1 MDFKLVEMKVEH
13 IPGVLQIE
21 RISFPTPWTQQS
33 FTYEIT
39 QNNFACYQVV
49 LNEEEEVVA
58 YAGMWL
64 ILDEAHIT
72 NVAVHPNCRGNK
84 LGRVIML
91 EMMRQAVMRG
101 AVRMTLEVR
110 PSNYMARKLYEK
122 LGFKERGLRK
132 KYYTDTNEDAIIMWA
147 DLVKWPDYGPDNI

>member
-1 MDFKLVEMKVEH
+1 MDYRLVEMKIEH
-13 IPGVLQIE
+13 IPGVLKIE
-21 RISFPTPWTQQS
+21 QVSFPTPWTQQS

-39 QNNFACYQVV
+39 QNNFACYQVA
-49 LNEEEEVVA
+49 LDKEEKVVA

-64 ILDEAHIT
+64 VLDEAHIT
-72 NVAVHPNCRGNK
+72 NVAVQPNCRGNQ
-84 LGRVIML
+84 LGKVLML

-110 PSNYMARKLYEK
+110 PSNYIARKLYEK

-132 KYYTDTNEDAIIMWA
+132 KYYTDTNEDAIIMWM
-147 DLVKWPDYGPDNI
+147 DLVKFPDYGPE

>member
-1 MDFKLVEMKVEH
+1 MDFKLADMRIEH

-21 RISFPTPWTQQS
+21 QVSFPTPWTRQS

-39 QNNFACYQVV
+39 QNNFACYQIV
-49 LNEEEEVVA
+49 LDEQEKVVA

-72 NVAVHPNCRGNK
+72 NIAVHPNCRGNK
-84 LGRVIML
+84 LGKVLML
-91 EMMRQAVMRG
+91 EMMRQAVLRG

-110 PSNYMARKLYEK
+110 PSNYKARKLYEK

-132 KYYTDTNEDAIIMWA
+132 KYYTDTNEDAVIMWV
-147 DLVKWPDYGPDNI
+147 DLVKS